1 MHILNDFF
9 LLSWNEKSDHVQD
22 VCDIDFNKIFATYRE
37 DFQNFCDSCSMI
49 FIVND
54 DNWEKLI
61 QIDEFKSIFG
71 GVFRQKSI
79 ERCLILQIQKEVL
92 EFIIEIGDLEL
103 NTALKKNFEILRK
116 EGIITYYISRRLIGL
131 VGLIR
136 KKESKQKDINL
147 KTAKKDDNFYKNAI
161 NILQTSIQNLSICVE
176 DDKLLKKLKDIEN
189 KLTNQSFSVG
199 VTGVINSGK
208 STMLNA
214 LLKKE
219 ILGTAVVPET
229 ANLTVLKYA
238 KKSYAR
244 VNFWSAKEFKKI
256 QESAKEIKSIEKF
269 INETKEKFKNSLNDY
284 VTLEGRSDTIE
295 IEKLGLYTSA
305 KKSDKK
311 CNLVK
316 SVELYSDLEFL
327 KDGVEIVDTPGLDDP
342 IIQREE
348 ITLEYVSGCDLMIHL
363 MNVNQSA
370 TKKDIDFIID
380 SILYQNIAQLLIVI
394 TRVDTVS
401 SQEVQEVLNYT
412 KHSIK
417 KRLEEQNSS
426 YKLDFI
432 MQKLE
437 FIPLSGKMALL
448 LRTSRED
455 EAKKIGYDLQKSGI
469 LEIENYL
476 QDVLFGANSQKA
488 NLVIQS
494 NKNDLL
500 AIIFSTLDSF
510 DQEESLLGKSSL
522 EIKKEYKTF
531 LSQRQKLSLE
541 LSKIEAT
548 IRAEEKELLGY
559 FKILHQFMKERLI
572 HIKDVIQVR
581 VMDDL
586 TYELR
591 KKKKL
596 PKKERIETIVT
607 TALKDGLI
615 DLVRDYRYEFSKKMQ
630 KSFEIIET
638 SFKESMGMS
647 GTGSPDFDS
656 KKFFDENF
664 ASLGFFQNH
673 SILLKKI
680 YDLINLYAKKSPQKL
695 HVQLDA
701 LLQKTVDELEIFF
714 EERLKSVDE
723 KLLRNFIHISDK
735 KIGEIREKSERKDKL
750 FKKNIENI
758 KQSSLNKEHRSAQI
772 QRKKDA
778 ISMVKNELE
787 NLS

>member
-22 VCDIDFNKIFATYRE
+22 VYDIDFNEILVNYRE

-49 FIVND
+49 FIIND
-54 DNWEKLI
+54 ENWEKLI

-71 GVFRQKSI
+71 GVFKDKSI
-79 ERCLILQIQKEVL
+79 DRCLILQIQKEVL
-92 EFIIEIGDLEL
+92 KFVIEIGDLKL
-103 NTALKKNFEILRK
+103 SASLKKNFEILRK

-131 VGLIR
+131 IGLIR
-136 KKESKQKDINL
+136 KKEFKEKNIDL

-161 NILQTSIQNLSICVE
+161 NVLQTSIQNLRICVE
-176 DDKLLKKLKDIEN
+176 DDKLLKKLKDIEK
-189 KLTNQSFSVG
+189 KLTNQSFSIG

-229 ANLTVLKYA
+229 ANLTLLRYS
-238 KKSYAR
+238 KKSYAK
-244 VNFWSAKEFKKI
+244 VNFWTEKEFKKI
-256 QESAKEIKSIEKF
+256 QESAKEIRSIEKF
-269 INETKEKFKNSLNDY
+269 INETKEKFGNSLSDY

-295 IEKLGLYTSA
+295 VEKLGLYTSA

-348 ITLEYVSGCDLMIHL
+348 ITLEYVSRCDLMIHL

-401 SQEVQEVLNYT
+401 SQEVQEVLEYT

-417 KRLEEQNSS
+417 KRLQEQNSS

-448 LRTSRED
+448 LRTNRED
-455 EAKKIGYDLQKSGI
+455 EAKKRGYDLQKSGI
-469 LEIENYL
+469 IEVEDYL

-500 AIIFSTLDSF
+500 AIMFSTLDSF
-510 DQEESLLGKSSL
+510 NQEESLLGKSSL
-522 EIKKEYKTF
+522 EIKKEYRAF
-531 LSQRQKLSLE
+531 LSQREKLSLG
-541 LSKIEAT
+541 LSKIETT
-548 IRAEEKELLGY
+548 IRVQERELFGY

-572 HIKDVIQVR
+572 YVKDVIQTR

-596 PKKERIETIVT
+596 PKKERIETIVI

-630 KSFEIIET
+630 KSFEIIEA
-638 SFKESMGMS
+638 SFKDSVGIA
-647 GTGSPDFDS
+647 GIGSPDFDS

-664 ASLGFFQNH
+664 ASLSFFQNH
-673 SILLKKI
+673 SVLLKKI

-714 EERLKSVDE
+714 KQKLKDIDE
-723 KLLRNFIHISDK
+723 KLLRSFIDISDK
-735 KIGEIREKSERKDKL
+735 KIGEIKEKSEIQDRL
-750 FKKNIENI
+750 FKKSIEDI
-758 KQSSLNKEHRSAQI
+758 KQSSQDKEQRLAMI
-772 QRKKDA
+772 RRKKDA
-778 ISMVKNELE
+778 INTVKNELE

>member
-22 VCDIDFNKIFATYRE
+22 VYDIDFNEILVNYRE

-49 FIVND
+49 FIIND
-54 DNWEKLI
+54 ENWEKLI

-71 GVFRQKSI
+71 GVFKDKSI
-79 ERCLILQIQKEVL
+79 DRCLILQIQKEVL
-92 EFIIEIGDLEL
+92 KFVIEIGDLKL
-103 NTALKKNFEILRK
+103 SASLKKNFEILRK

-131 VGLIR
+131 IGLIR
-136 KKESKQKDINL
+136 KKEFKEKNIDL

-161 NILQTSIQNLSICVE
+161 NVLQTSIQNLRICVE
-176 DDKLLKKLKDIEN
+176 DDKLLKKLKDIEK
-189 KLTNQSFSVG
+189 KLTNQSFSIG

-229 ANLTVLKYA
+229 ANLTLLRYS
-238 KKSYAR
+238 KKSYAK
-244 VNFWSAKEFKKI
+244 VNFWTEKEFKKI
-256 QESAKEIKSIEKF
+256 QESAKEIRSIEKF
-269 INETKEKFKNSLNDY
+269 INETKEKFGNSLSDY

-295 IEKLGLYTSA
+295 VEKLGLYTSA

-348 ITLEYVSGCDLMIHL
+348 ITLEYVSRCDLMIHL

-401 SQEVQEVLNYT
+401 SQEVQEVLEYT

-417 KRLEEQNSS
+417 KRLQEQNSS

-448 LRTSRED
+448 LRTNRED
-455 EAKKIGYDLQKSGI
+455 EAKKRGFDLQKSGI
-469 LEIENYL
+469 IEVEDYL

-510 DQEESLLGKSSL
+510 NQEESLLGKSSL
-522 EIKKEYKTF
+522 EIKKEYRAF
-531 LSQRQKLSLE
+531 LSQREKLSLG
-541 LSKIEAT
+541 LSKIETT
-548 IRAEEKELLGY
+548 IRVQERELFGY

-572 HIKDVIQVR
+572 YVKDVIQTR

-596 PKKERIETIVT
+596 PKKERIETIVI

-630 KSFEIIET
+630 KSFEIIEA
-638 SFKESMGMS
+638 SFKDSVGIA
-647 GTGSPDFDS
+647 GIGSPDFDS

-664 ASLGFFQNH
+664 ASLSFFQNH
-673 SILLKKI
+673 SVLLKKI

-714 EERLKSVDE
+714 KQKLKDIDE
-723 KLLRNFIHISDK
+723 KLLRSFIDISDK
-735 KIGEIREKSERKDKL
+735 KIGEIKEKSEIQDRL
-750 FKKNIENI
+750 FKKSIEDI
-758 KQSSLNKEHRSAQI
+758 KQSSQDKEQRLAMI
-772 QRKKDA
+772 RRKKDA
-778 ISMVKNELE
+778 INTVKNELE

>member
-22 VCDIDFNKIFATYRE
+22 VYDIDFSKILANYRQN
-37 DFQNFCDSCSMI
+37 FQNFCDSCSMI
-49 FIVND
+49 FIIND
-54 DNWEKLI
+54 ENWEKLI

-71 GVFRQKSI
+71 GVFAENSI
-79 ERCLILQIQKEVL
+79 DRCLILQIQKEVL
-92 EFIIEIGDLEL
+92 KFITEIGDLKL
-103 NTALKKNFEILRK
+103 NTVLKKNIEILRK
-116 EGIITYYISRRLIGL
+116 EGIITYYVSRRLIGL
-131 VGLIR
+131 IGLIR
-136 KKESKQKDINL
+136 KKESKQKDIDL

-161 NILQTSIQNLSICVE
+161 NVLQNSMQNLSKCVE
-176 DDKLLKKLKDIEN
+176 DDKLLKKLEDIEK

-199 VTGVINSGK
+199 VTGIINSGK

-229 ANLTVLKYA
+229 ANLTILKYSKKGYA
-238 KKSYAR
+238 K
-244 VNFWSAKEFKKI
+244 VNFWNTKEFKKI
-256 QESAKEIKSIEKF
+256 QESAKEIRSIEKF
-269 INETKEKFKNSLNDY
+269 INETKEKFGNSLSDY

-295 IEKLGLYTSA
+295 VEKLGLYTSA
-305 KKSDKK
+305 KKSNKK

-348 ITLEYVSGCDLMIHL
+348 ITLEYVSRCDLMIHL

-401 SQEVQEVLNYT
+401 GQEVQEVLEYT

-417 KRLEEQNSS
+417 KRLQEQNSS

-448 LRTSRED
+448 LRTNRED
-455 EAKKIGYDLQKSGI
+455 EAKKRGYDLQKSGI
-469 LEIENYL
+469 IEVENYL

-510 DQEESLLGKSSL
+510 NQEESLLGKSSL
-522 EIKKEYKTF
+522 EIKKEYKAF
-531 LSQRQKLSLE
+531 LLQREKLSLD

-548 IRAEEKELLGY
+548 IRAQEKELFGY

-572 HIKDVIQVR
+572 YIKDVIQTR

-596 PKKERIETIVT
+596 PKKERIDTIIT

-630 KSFEIIET
+630 KSFEIIEA
-638 SFKESMGMS
+638 SFKDSVGMAD
-647 GTGSPDFDS
+647 TGSLDFDS

-680 YDLINLYAKKSPQKL
+680 YDLINLYAKKFPQKL
-695 HVQLDA
+695 HIQLDI

-714 EERLKSVDE
+714 EERLKDIDE
-723 KLLRNFIHISDK
+723 KLLRNFIDISDK
-735 KIGEIREKSERKDKL
+735 KIGEIKEKSEIKDRL
-750 FKKNIENI
+750 FKKSIEDI
-758 KQSSLNKEHRSAQI
+758 KKSSLNKEQRLAMI
-772 QRKKDA
+772 RRKKDA
-778 ISMVKNELE
+778 INVVKNELE

>member
-1 MHILNDFF
+1 VHILNDFF

-22 VCDIDFNKIFATYRE
+22 VYDIDFNEILVNYRE

-49 FIVND
+49 FIIND
-54 DNWEKLI
+54 ENWEKLI

-71 GVFRQKSI
+71 GVFKDKSI
-79 ERCLILQIQKEVL
+79 DRCLILQIQKEVL
-92 EFIIEIGDLEL
+92 KFVIEIGDLKL
-103 NTALKKNFEILRK
+103 SASLKKNFEILRK

-131 VGLIR
+131 IGLIR
-136 KKESKQKDINL
+136 KKEFKEKNIDL

-161 NILQTSIQNLSICVE
+161 NVLQTSIQNLRICVE
-176 DDKLLKKLKDIEN
+176 DDKLLKKLKDIEK
-189 KLTNQSFSVG
+189 KLTNQSFSIG

-229 ANLTVLKYA
+229 ANLTLLRYS
-238 KKSYAR
+238 KKSYAK
-244 VNFWSAKEFKKI
+244 VNFWTEKEFKKI
-256 QESAKEIKSIEKF
+256 QESAKEIRSIEKF
-269 INETKEKFKNSLNDY
+269 INETKEKFGNSLSDY

-295 IEKLGLYTSA
+295 VEKLGLYTSA

-348 ITLEYVSGCDLMIHL
+348 ITLEYVSRCDLMIHL

-401 SQEVQEVLNYT
+401 SQEVQEVLEYT

-417 KRLEEQNSS
+417 KRLQEQNSS

-448 LRTSRED
+448 LRTNRED
-455 EAKKIGYDLQKSGI
+455 EAKKRGFDLQKSGI
-469 LEIENYL
+469 IEVEDYL

-510 DQEESLLGKSSL
+510 NQEESLLGKSSL
-522 EIKKEYKTF
+522 EIKKEYRAF
-531 LSQRQKLSLE
+531 LSQREKLSLG
-541 LSKIEAT
+541 LSKIETT
-548 IRAEEKELLGY
+548 IRVQERELFGY

-572 HIKDVIQVR
+572 YVKDVIQTR

-596 PKKERIETIVT
+596 PKKERIETIVI

-630 KSFEIIET
+630 KSFEIIEA
-638 SFKESMGMS
+638 SFKDSVGIA
-647 GTGSPDFDS
+647 GIGSPDFDS

-664 ASLGFFQNH
+664 ASLSFFQNH
-673 SILLKKI
+673 SVLLKKI

-714 EERLKSVDE
+714 KQKLKDIDE
-723 KLLRNFIHISDK
+723 KLLRSFIDISDK
-735 KIGEIREKSERKDKL
+735 KIGEIKEKSEIQDRL
-750 FKKNIENI
+750 FKKSIEDI
-758 KQSSLNKEHRSAQI
+758 KQSSQDKEQRLAMI
-772 QRKKDA
+772 RRKKDA
-778 ISMVKNELE
+778 INTVKNELE